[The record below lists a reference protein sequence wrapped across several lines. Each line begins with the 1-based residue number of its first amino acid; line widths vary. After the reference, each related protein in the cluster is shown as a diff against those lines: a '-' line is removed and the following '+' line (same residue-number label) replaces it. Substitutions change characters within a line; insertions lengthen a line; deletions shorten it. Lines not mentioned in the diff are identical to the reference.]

1 VTVYQPIAKT
11 LYSNAASG
19 DGTTLTVTG
28 SSAKTINLR
37 EVADVVLSVVITG
50 SPAGSTPTLVV
61 QLDCQDANGNWLP
74 QVVKTASLNAAGTTV
89 VYGGTNTSNV
99 VLTDTG
105 RITWTI
111 GGTSSPSF
119 SAAISLI
126 GR

>member
-1 VTVYQPIAKT
+1 MYQPIAKT
-11 LYSNAASG
+11 LFSNVASG
-19 DGTTLTVTG
+19 DGTTLTATG

-50 SPAGSTPTLVV
+50 APAGTLPTLVV
-61 QLDCQDANGNWLP
+61 SLDCQDANGNWIP
-74 QVVKTASLNAAGTTV
+74 QVVKTGSLNAAGTTV
-89 VYGGTNTSNV
+89 VYGGTNTSNA
-99 VLTDTG
+99 VLTDLG

-111 GGTSSPSF
+111 GGTGSPSF